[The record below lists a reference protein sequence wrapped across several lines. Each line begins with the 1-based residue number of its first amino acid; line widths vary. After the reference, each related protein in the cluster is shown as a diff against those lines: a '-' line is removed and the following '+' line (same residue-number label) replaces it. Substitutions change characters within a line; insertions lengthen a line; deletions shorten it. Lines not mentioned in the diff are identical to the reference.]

1 MQEAGRQEALKK
13 AGEARPA
20 TPISRRTCNRQTH
33 KEHFDENQSRES
45 GQGSP
50 QLSRLDLDQ
59 DKLELFAGQ
68 VGDILEYMDKLGEL
82 DTDAV
87 EPMYSPVSAHHCR
100 CARTKSSKDYRRED
114 VLANAPEQDGQYF
127 IVPRII

>member
-1 MQEAGRQEALKK
+1 MKISPEKV
-13 AGEARPA
+13 ARIA
-20 TPISRRTCNRQTH
+20 
-33 KEHFDENQSRES
+33 
-45 GQGSP
+45 
-50 QLSRLDLDQ
+50 QLSRLDLPQ

-68 VGDILEYMDKLGEL
+68 VGDILDYMDKLGEL

-87 EPMYSPVSAHHCR
+87 EPMYSPVAHTTVLR
-100 CARTKSSKDYRRED
+100 KDEVRKDYRREE